1 MEKKKKSEKKSAKEN
16 FLNMKKH
23 SKKQSS
29 FVLCFALLA
38 LVVKSSMFTP
48 HINMGTMDKTKGV
61 RFLGFSPCPISFSSG
76 AGSSVF
82 GAGDVDGDKVKDF
95 LIGASGVNSLQG
107 GTTAAGQVYVLYGQQ
122 NTTAAMGI
130 WGSDFTPLHTHLI
143 TSPWSCHRW
152 CCCKHLSWNVSEHSR
167 RF

>member
-1 MEKKKKSEKKSAKEN
+1 MKQN
-16 FLNMKKH
+16 FDMKK
-23 SKKQSS
+23 QFL

-76 AGSSVF
+76 AGSSVS

-95 LIGASGVNSLQG
+95 VIGAGGTISLQG
-107 GTTAAGQVYVLYGQQ
+107 GTTNAGQVFVLYGQQ
-122 NTTAAMGI
+122 QWEFGDQI
-130 WGSDFTPLHTHLI
+130 S
-143 TSPWSCHRW
+143 TSPHSSH
-152 CCCKHLSWNVSEHSR
+152 HLSLVVSSMVLLQALILECQ
-167 RF
+167 